1 MENASR
7 ALVMAGGVLIALL
20 VLGALMLM
28 FNNLSVY
35 QNQQDQNVKNDQI
48 AEFNNQF
55 IPYEKDNLTLMELKS
70 VYNKIQS
77 NNQRNPDRQIDQ
89 NIIRDNIYSDIGKDF
104 KELKEEDKQN
114 ARFSCTITYNKD
126 GYVDKMTF
134 TRLK

>member
-70 VYNKIQS
+70 VYNKIES
-77 NNQRNPDRQIDQ
+77 NNQRNPDKHINH
-89 NIIRDNIYSDIGKDF
+89 NIITDNIYSDIGKKF
-104 KELKEEDKQN
+104 EELPEIDKQT
-114 ARFSCTITYNKD
+114 ARFSCTITYKD
-126 GYVDKMTF
+126 GYDDKMTF

>member
-70 VYNKIQS
+70 VYNKIES
-77 NNQRNPDRQIDQ
+77 NNQRNPDRQIYQ
-89 NIIRDNIYSDIGKDF
+89 NIISDNIYSDIGKDF

-114 ARFSCTITYNKD
+114 ARFSCTITYKD